1 MTELSSIDPGA
12 AGLSGGQLNRIRD
25 HLSRNYIE
33 PGKIAGALTLVYRKG
48 QLAYVDPL
56 GKMDLE
62 RDKPM
67 TPDTIFRIYSMSKP
81 ITSVALM
88 QLYEQGH
95 FQLNDAVSRWIPEFA
110 NLRVYQ
116 SGVVPNFL
124 TRPCERAMTIR
135 DLMTHMSGLT
145 YGFMNATNVDH
156 AYRKLG
162 IGGVHPG
169 STLKDMIETLGKLP
183 LEFSPGTR
191 WNYSVSTDVL
201 GYLVERMSGQPFDEY
216 LKQHIFD
223 PLAMRDTGF
232 TVAADKVERFA
243 ANYSRNPDKT
253 LKLEDD
259 PQDSTYTRPKTFFSG
274 GGGLVST
281 ASDYLRFCRMLLAG
295 GTLEGTRIIGRKTLE
310 LMTCNH
316 LPGDEDLMQWAS
328 GTFSETTYQ
337 GFGFGLGF
345 SINLGPARTSAIGSA
360 GEFAWGGAAS
370 TAFWVDPVEDMA
382 VIFMTQFMPSGTFN
396 FRGQL
401 KSLIYPAIEDR

>member
-1 MTELSSIDPGA
+1 MSPDPDA
-12 AGLSGGQLNRIRD
+12 AGLSGDQLNRIHD
-25 HLSRNYIE
+25 HLMRNYIE

-48 QLAYVDPL
+48 QLGYLEPL

-62 RDKPM
+62 RNKPM
-67 TPDTIFRIYSMSKP
+67 AEDTIFRIYSMSKP
-81 ITSVALM
+81 ITSIALM

-110 NLRVYQ
+110 NLRVFQ
-116 SGVVPNFL
+116 SGVVPNFI
-124 TRPCERAMTIR
+124 TRPCDRPMTIR

-145 YGFMNATNVDH
+145 YGFMYASNVDH

-162 IGGVHPG
+162 VGGVQPG
-169 STLKDMIETLGKLP
+169 STLKDMIETLGTLP

-191 WNYSVSTDVL
+191 WNYSVATDVL
-201 GYLVERMSGQPFDEY
+201 GYLVERMSGQRFDEY

-223 PLAMRDTGF
+223 PLGMSDTGF
-232 TVAADKVERFA
+232 TVPAEKVERFA
-243 ANYSRNPDKT
+243 ANYSRKPDKT
-253 LKLEDD
+253 LQLEDD
-259 PQDSTYTRPKTFFSG
+259 PQDSIYIRPRSFLSG

-281 ASDYLRFCRMLLAG
+281 AADYLTFCRMLLG
-295 GTLEGTRIIGRKTLE
+295 QGSVDGVRIIGRKTLE
-310 LMTCNH
+310 LMTVNH
-316 LPGDEDLMQWAS
+316 LPHDEDLMHWAS

-345 SINLGPARTSAIGSA
+345 SINLGPARTSAIGSE
-360 GEFAWGGAAS
+360 GEYAWGGAAS
-370 TAFWVDPVEDMA
+370 TAFWVDPAEDLA

-401 KSLIYPAIEDR
+401 KSLIYPALCE